1 MSFSSLKFSSGFSHP
16 PISHKDFLSVL
27 EVHIQLVSII
37 RCLCMSLLYWKSLCM
52 ASCFLQ
58 LGQSSN
64 IIPKSSVMTT
74 SAQGPPCSLAEHLVL
89 SHSEHFMCHKYLY
102 VLLICLSAVV
112 FLQYKLWEVAHGL
125 CPKLI
130 MPGHGGC
137 DQPVSVDG
145 MLS

>member
-1 MSFSSLKFSSGFSHP
+1 MSFSSLKFQWFLTPTHLP
-16 PISHKDFLSVL
+16 QDFLSVL
-27 EVHIQLVSII
+27 EVHIQLVSTF

-58 LGQSSN
+58 LGLSSN
-64 IIPKSSVMTT
+64 IISKSPLMTT
-74 SAQGPPCSLAEHLVL
+74 SAQVPPCSLSEHLVL

-102 VLLICLSAVV
+102 VLLICLSAVI
-112 FLQYKLWEVAHGL
+112 FLQYKLREVTYGL

-137 DQPVSVDG
+137 DQPISVDG